1 MIINLKYF
9 KMKIIYFLIVLFF
22 FSCNSIKLKGIEMDS
37 TQDLLGKVKKMN
49 INILRYSEYEN
60 LNKENQVI
68 YYDKKNKIIKET
80 INHPNF
86 KEETVFNY
94 ENKLLKSSL
103 TKIGER
109 LMKSEYKYDSNKNII
124 ELNQFENDTL
134 YFSKITKFDKN
145 NNPLKSIYLHPNHK
159 INNKKIEIFTYNYKK
174 NEVVIQRFNEFNKP
188 NNHYLKFYFDKN
200 GFTLKTASFRNNS
213 IIYSSKTA
221 YDKDGNLT
229 KRINFNKD
237 KEVKESMEYMNKYDE
252 KGNIILREVFLNGK
266 LYEKTTYDI
275 TYY

>member
-1 MIINLKYF
+1 
-9 KMKIIYFLIVLFF
+9 
-22 FSCNSIKLKGIEMDS
+22 MDS